1 MKQQSVGGNIMG
13 IHGEYNGARSKK
25 GPRYLDLYLFICL
38 FIHVCTEMDQFL
50 FLLLVTVL
58 VVQLLV

>member
-25 GPRYLDLYLFICL
+25 GPHYLDLYLLIYSCAE
-38 FIHVCTEMDQFL
+38 IDS
-50 FLLLVTVL
+50 
-58 VVQLLV
+58 VQSLKLSSN